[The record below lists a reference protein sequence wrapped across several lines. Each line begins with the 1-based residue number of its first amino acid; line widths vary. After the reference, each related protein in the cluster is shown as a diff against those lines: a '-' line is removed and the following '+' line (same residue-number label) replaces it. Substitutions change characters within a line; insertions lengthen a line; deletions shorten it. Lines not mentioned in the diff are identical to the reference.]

1 MISTISAIHSTTG
14 YADGGVVKGNRMSGD
29 QVPAMLNSGELV
41 LNKFQQQVLAA
52 NLQAGGLQGLHLEAT
67 VHAEQIRLALN
78 NNGKRTGRGELVTWK
93 R

>member
-29 QVPAMLNSGELV
+29 QVPAMLNSDELV

-52 NLQAGGLQGLHLEAT
+52 NLQSGGLQGLHLEAT
-67 VHAEQIRLALN
+67 VRARRADTLGAEQ
-78 NNGKRTGRGELVTWK
+78 
-93 R
+93 

>member
-1 MISTISAIHSTTG
+1 
-14 YADGGVVKGNRMSGD
+14 
-29 QVPAMLNSGELV
+29 MLNSGELV

-52 NLQAGGLQGLHLEAT
+52 NLQAGGLQGLQLEAS